1 MQCILNQTKIGKATE
16 EVIEKLQKSFD
27 GIQEIIKEINVS
39 RNILSEKI
47 TEFKKMYTEL
57 VKNNKT
63 KIYLFCLDSLYFQY
77 KSSMMDLDAMEQNR
91 KFIMN
96 RMYSD
101 YYKLY
106 NIIVLELNEKKILQI
121 ELKTYPQYKDLDVL
135 YEYNTETIKH
145 IHSDILLILHKLYEK
160 FKTNQLNV
168 QEHVDTKKSVLSIS
182 NFLNTLKFDNGL
194 LENQIMLYI
203 NYMAFF
209 QFSQKKILIRLYSK
223 MREFNKDIEE
233 YLNFDNIISID
244 DIYSNTPDIPD
255 ETKYEDTTDENTE
268 QNTKMTQ
275 TEESPEKPNEN
286 IYVTKISY
294 ENELIEPYE
303 YEENISED
311 GIMIGSIFI
320 RNNEYMENENK

>member
-1 MQCILNQTKIGKATE
+1 MQSILNKQSNFKATE
-16 EVIEKLQKSFD
+16 DLIEKLQFNFD
-27 GIQEIIKEINVS
+27 GIQDIITEITSS
-39 RNILSEKI
+39 REILSEKI
-47 TEFKKMYTEL
+47 TQFKTMYTEL

-63 KIYLFCLDSLYFQY
+63 KIFLFCLDSLYFQY
-77 KSSMMDLDAMEQNR
+77 KSSIMDLDAMEQNR

-106 NIIVLELNEKKILQI
+106 HIIVSELNEKKILQI
-121 ELKTYPQYKDLDVL
+121 ELKTFPQYKDLDVL

-145 IHSDILLILHKLYEK
+145 IHSDILLILYKLYEK

-209 QFSQKKILIRLYSK
+209 QFSQKKMLIRLYSK
-223 MREFNKDIEE
+223 MRDFNKDIEE
-233 YLNFDNIISID
+233 YLNFDNVISID
-244 DIYSNTPDIPD
+244 DIGSSTNEDLD
-255 ETKYEDTTDENTE
+255 ELDFIKYEEYEDSN
-268 QNTKMTQ
+268 NKRTQ
-275 TEESPEKPNEN
+275 TEEPPSDHITNE
-286 IYVTKISY
+286 ILLKETD
-294 ENELIEPYE
+294 ENHYMKQYDYRESSA
-303 YEENISED
+303 EE

-320 RNNEYMENENK
+320 SNE